1 MPAVVFAYAPPPLF
15 FSMGHGILSLLSL
28 LLSLHSSVS
37 GSLCLCLH
45 GVLPLSLSFSLSHTC
60 SMCPSILGPGLA
72 VPGPCNVDEGRAD
85 LPPRGE
91 HEPAAAA
98 LELEAISLFQL
109 ALFCYLY

>member
-15 FSMGHGILSLLSL
+15 FSMGHGVLSLLPL

-37 GSLCLCLH
+37 GSLCLCLP
-45 GVLPLSLSFSLSHTC
+45 GVLPLSLSHTC
-60 SMCPSILGPGLA
+60 SMCPSIQGPGLA
-72 VPGPCNVDEGRAD
+72 VPGPYNADEGRAD